1 MRGPLPTYQQK
12 YSSQLGIHAASTRSS
27 SSLAHKTCMSV
38 TMALQLETGLAA
50 WPSSCAVADTEFGP
64 GLPSSE
70 CRGGFDFTLAFE
82 NIVLSLV
89 PASVFLVAAIIR
101 LWQLSRARAV
111 SQDNGLQSAK
121 LCTAC
126 AHCVGQLAVVV
137 FWALPGTYRTTA
149 SLPAAVVNLLAALAI
164 LPLSYWEGRRAPRP
178 SAVLNVYLLGA
189 CLFEAVQTRTLWLAA
204 EEGGDHV
211 RRLAVSMSVV
221 LGVKTILLVL
231 EAVPKTIIAAT
242 IPGTAQNGQEEKQ
255 ESTDKRGKRQAPHEQ
270 TAGVY
275 ARRSF
280 WWLNR
285 ILWTGFRNSKLKA
298 DDLYEIDDDIKTE
311 RYSQALASA
320 WGRADKSKKRAL
332 LRSTLSVLKWP
343 LLIPA
348 LPRFA
353 QIFLNLAQ
361 PLLLLRLLQHV
372 SSPPSAAGTEAE
384 AQERRVG
391 QGLIIATILVYFGLA
406 VFNGYYGSKI
416 NRAVVLVRG
425 SLIDLIYRHMLEL
438 DLTTCKTTAAS
449 GPAGLVTMD
458 VERVDLAVDKL
469 HALWAAPI
477 EVGLGIFLI
486 ARQVGWACIGTA
498 VVAAGCTLA
507 TTRISRLLPTR
518 QKAWNQSVQ
527 RRVALTSTALNN
539 IKSIKMMGGF
549 ERHVADR
556 LQAAREAELDASAS
570 FRKCM
575 TIVNTLVM
583 VPRQLSAPLVL
594 TLYALGV
601 NNNNG
606 TLLTASQAF
615 TTLALIEIVAVPM
628 GLLLQA
634 LPNIT
639 SSLACLDRIQ
649 AFLLSKA
656 RVDHR
661 GQLQTTADMDEKP
674 KNVTTTAISTIDVT
688 TGVST
693 TVDKTPNLMASFKNA
708 SFFYATGEKD
718 ASFSLSQ
725 ISMVLPRGS
734 ITIVAG
740 PVGSGKSTLLK
751 AILGELELVAGEV
764 DVNPGPIGFC
774 DQNPWISN
782 GTVRQCIQGNS
793 EYDSEL
799 YDDVVRTCALD
810 QDIMRWGEEGSGSGN
825 GSDMNV
831 GSRGMALSEGQ
842 KHRLALAR
850 ALYSRAP
857 LLILDN
863 TFQALDSRTE
873 ATIRDRLLAPTS
885 GWAARHGTTVML
897 ATTSCDN
904 VLLGQADQVVVL
916 DQNGKM
922 VPREAST
929 LLFSEEQSPPKNEQI
944 QQQPVE
950 QARPKLN
957 KPDALNDKKTP
968 PTQPAASKESSK
980 TASTYRFFFGP
991 VGFFRLAV
999 LVLGVISLAVL
1010 TRIQRIWVQW
1020 WTEASSRDRYP
1031 TFVGVYFTFAVGGCT
1046 SFAFVFWWL
1055 FMSVTPITAGGLHQ
1069 QLVSTIFSAP
1079 LSYFSGIDSGIILNR
1094 FSQDMAVL
1102 NGMLPI
1108 SIFQTTS
1115 TGALIIGQLALIMY
1129 GANYMS
1135 ISLPFTILAL
1145 WLLANFYLRTSRQ
1158 LRVLELELKAP
1169 IYTLLTETMEGL
1181 STIRAFGWQ
1190 SWYLGRCHVRVDG
1203 SKRAIYLLFMIQRW
1217 LGFVLDCTVAALA
1230 TLMVILATQLR
1241 ESTNSASLGV
1251 GLSSVI
1257 GFSVLV
1263 AQLVATYTE
1272 VENSLGAVD
1281 RIRDCVEMVPSEE
1294 DESRLVQ
1301 PPAEW
1306 PTRGHLE
1313 FRNVAAGYTG
1323 KDGVTTKVIQ
1333 DLTFS
1338 VEPGQKVWL
1347 CGRTGS
1353 GKSTIL
1359 NLLLRLMDASS
1370 GEILVDGEDMARISP
1385 SAVKKAFAVIPQSPF
1400 FLPGTTVRISLGLY
1414 ASSSEGDL
1422 AQIPDE
1428 EMISVLNEVG
1438 LWDHIRSQAGELGL
1452 GLNMDK
1458 LPLSHG
1464 QRQLFGFAMTML
1476 KVKRQGSKIVLMDEP
1491 ASGCDQETMMEMS
1504 ALIRRA
1510 FESCTVL
1517 AVTHSS
1523 DIISEYDMVV
1533 SLDN

>member
-1 MRGPLPTYQQK
+1 
-12 YSSQLGIHAASTRSS
+12 
-27 SSLAHKTCMSV
+27 
-38 TMALQLETGLAA
+38 MAEAGLAA
-50 WPSSCAVADTEFGP
+50 WPSSCAVADTKFGP

-89 PASVFLVAAIIR
+89 PGSVFLVAAIIR
-101 LWQLSRARAV
+101 LWQLSRARVV
-111 SQDNGLQSAK
+111 SQDKGLQAGK

-126 AHCVGQLAVVV
+126 AHGVGQLAAVV
-137 FWALPGTYRTTA
+137 FWALPDTYRTTA
-149 SLPAAVVNLLAALAI
+149 SLPAAVANLLAAIAV
-164 LPLSYWEGRRAPRP
+164 LPLSYWEGRRSPRP

-204 EEGGDHV
+204 EEGGNHV
-211 RRLAVSMSVV
+211 RRLAISSSVV
-221 LGVKTILLVL
+221 LSFKTILLVL
-231 EAVPKTIIAAT
+231 EAVPKTIIST
-242 IPGTAQNGQEEKQ
+242 NWGTQNLEEERQ
-255 ESTDKRGKRQAPHEQ
+255 ESKDKKGERQAPREQ

-275 ARRSF
+275 ARRTF

-285 ILWTGFRNSKLKA
+285 ILWTGFRNSKLQA

-311 RYSQALASA
+311 RYSEALASA

-332 LRSTLSVLKWP
+332 LLSTLRVLKWP

-361 PLLLLRLLQHV
+361 PLLLLRVLQHV
-372 SSPPSAAGTEAE
+372 SSPPSAGTEAE
-384 AQERRVG
+384 ERRVG
-391 QGLIIATILVYFGLA
+391 QGLIIATLLVYFGLA

-425 SLIDLIYRHMLEL
+425 ALIDLIYRHMLEL

-477 EVGLGIFLI
+477 EVGLGIFLLE
-486 ARQVGWACIGTA
+486 RQVGWACIGTA

-507 TTRISRLLPTR
+507 TTRISRLLPSR

-601 NNNNG
+601 NNNG
-606 TLLTASQAF
+606 TLLTASRAF

-661 GQLQTTADMDEKP
+661 RQLQTADIINEKL
-674 KNVTTTAISTIDVT
+674 KNVTTVIST
-688 TGVST
+688 
-693 TVDKTPNLMASFKNA
+693 VDETPDLMASFKNA
-708 SFFYATGEKD
+708 SFSYATGEKN
-718 ASFSLSQ
+718 ASFSLNQ
-725 ISMVLPRGS
+725 ISMNLPRGS

-751 AILGELELVAGEV
+751 AILGELEMVAGEV
-764 DVNPGPIGFC
+764 QVNPGPIGFC

-782 GTVRQCIQGNS
+782 GTIRQCIKGNG

-799 YDDVVRTCALD
+799 YNDVLHTCALD
-810 QDIMRWGEEGSGSGN
+810 QDMMGWGKEGSSGS

-863 TFQALDSRTE
+863 TFQALDPRTE
-873 ATIRDRLLAPTS
+873 ATIRDRLLAPVS
-885 GWAARHGTTVML
+885 GWAARHGTTVVL

-904 VLLGQADQVVVL
+904 VLLGQADQAVVL
-916 DQNGKM
+916 DHNGNM
-922 VPREAST
+922 VSSEANT
-929 LLFSEEQSPPKNEQI
+929 LPFSEDQSLPKNEEQI

-950 QARPKLN
+950 QAKPKS
-957 KPDALNDKKTP
+957 KPSALNTKTQ
-968 PTQPAASKESSK
+968 PTQHPAVSKESSK
-980 TASTYRFFFGP
+980 AAGTYQFFFGP
-991 VGFFRLAV
+991 VGLSRLAV
-999 LVLGVISLAVL
+999 LILGVISLAVL

-1031 TFVGVYFTFAVGGCT
+1031 TFIGVYFTFAVGGCT

-1079 LSYFSGIDSGIILNR
+1079 LSYFSGIDAGIILNR

-1102 NGMLPI
+1102 NGMLPV

-1135 ISLPFTILAL
+1135 ISLPFTLFTL

-1190 SWYLGRCHVRVDG
+1190 SWYRGRCHARVDG
-1203 SKRAIYLLFMIQRW
+1203 SKRAIYLLFMVQRW

-1230 TLMVILATQLR
+1230 TFMVILATQLR
-1241 ESTNSASLGV
+1241 QSTDSASLGV
-1251 GLSSVI
+1251 GLSSII

-1281 RIRDCVEMVPSEE
+1281 RIRDCVETVPSEE
-1294 DESRLVQ
+1294 DESRLVL
-1301 PPAEW
+1301 PPAGW
-1306 PTRGHLE
+1306 PTRGHIE
-1313 FRNVAAGYTG
+1313 FRHVAAGYASN
-1323 KDGVTTKVIQ
+1323 DGVTTNVIQ

-1338 VEPGQKVWL
+1338 VKPGQKVWL

-1370 GEILVDGEDMARISP
+1370 GEILVDGEDMSRISP
-1385 SAVKKAFAVIPQSPF
+1385 SAVKAAFAVIPQSPF

-1438 LWDHIRSQAGELGL
+1438 LWDHIRSKAGELGL
-1452 GLNMDK
+1452 GLNMDQ

-1464 QRQLFGFAMTML
+1464 QRQLFGFAMAML
-1476 KVKRQGSKIVLMDEP
+1476 KVKTQGSKIVLMDEP
-1491 ASGCDQETMMEMS
+1491 ASGCDQETVMELS
-1504 ALIRRA
+1504 SLIRRA
-1510 FESCTVL
+1510 FENCTVL

-1523 DIISEYDMVV
+1523 DIISEEDVVV
-1533 SLDN
+1533 SLDS

>member
-1 MRGPLPTYQQK
+1 
-12 YSSQLGIHAASTRSS
+12 
-27 SSLAHKTCMSV
+27 
-38 TMALQLETGLAA
+38 MALQLETELAA
-50 WPSSCAVADTEFGP
+50 WPSSCTAADTRFGP

-82 NIVLSLV
+82 HIVLSLV
-89 PASVFLVAAIIR
+89 PGSVFLAAAIIR
-101 LWQLSRARAV
+101 LWQLSRARVV
-111 SQDNGLQSAK
+111 SQDKGLQAGK

-126 AHCVGQLAVVV
+126 ALGVSQLAVVV
-137 FWALPGTYRTTA
+137 FWALPDTYRTTA
-149 SLPAAVVNLLAALAI
+149 SLPAAVVNLLAALTI

-189 CLFEAVQTRTLWLAA
+189 CLFEAVQTRTLWLAT
-204 EEGGDHV
+204 EEGGGDHV
-211 RRLAVSMSVV
+211 RRLAISLSVV

-231 EAVPKTIIAAT
+231 EAVPKTIIAKT
-242 IPGTAQNGQEEKQ
+242 PGAQNWEEEKQ
-255 ESTDKRGKRQAPHEQ
+255 ESKHQKGERQAPREQ

-275 ARRSF
+275 ARRTF

-285 ILWTGFRNSKLKA
+285 ILWTGFRNSKLRA
-298 DDLYEIDDDIKTE
+298 DDLYEIDDEIKTE
-311 RYSQALASA
+311 RYSEALASA
-320 WGRADKSKKRAL
+320 WGRADKNKKRAL
-332 LRSTLSVLKWP
+332 LLSTLSVLKWP

-348 LPRFA
+348 VPRFV

-361 PLLLLRLLQHV
+361 PLLLLRVLQHV
-372 SSPPSAAGTEAE
+372 SSTPSAGTAAE
-384 AQERRVG
+384 ERHVG
-391 QGLIIATILVYFGLA
+391 QGLIIATVLVYFSLA

-425 SLIDLIYRHMLEL
+425 ALIDLIYRHMLEL

-469 HALWAAPI
+469 HSLWAAPI

-486 ARQVGWACIGTA
+486 ERQVGWACVGTA

-507 TTRISRLLPTR
+507 TTRISRLLPSR

-570 FRKCM
+570 FRKYM

-606 TLLTASQAF
+606 TLLTASRAF

-634 LPNIT
+634 LPSIT

-661 GQLQTTADMDEKP
+661 RQLQTAHMNEKLKNDVTMD
-674 KNVTTTAISTIDVT
+674 IST
-688 TGVST
+688 
-693 TVDKTPNLMASFKNA
+693 VDEAPDLMVSFKNA
-708 SFFYATGEKD
+708 SFSYATGEKG
-718 ASFSLSQ
+718 ASFTLSQ
-725 ISMVLPRGS
+725 ISMDLPRGS

-764 DVNPGPIGFC
+764 HVNPGPIGFC

-782 GTVRQCIQGNS
+782 GTIRQCIKGNS
-793 EYDSEL
+793 EYDKEL
-799 YDDVVRTCALD
+799 YEDVVHTCALD
-810 QDIMRWGEEGSGSGN
+810 QDMMRWGEEGSGSGS

-863 TFQALDSRTE
+863 TFQALDSQTE

-885 GWAARHGTTVML
+885 GWAARHGTTVVL

-904 VLLGQADQVVVL
+904 VLLGHADQVVTL

-922 VPREAST
+922 VPSEAST

-944 QQQPVE
+944 QQPFE
-950 QARPKLN
+950 QARPKM
-957 KPDALNDKKTP
+957 KPNALNDKKP
-968 PTQPAASKESSK
+968 STQPAVSKESSK
-980 TASTYRFFFGP
+980 SVGTYRFFFGP
-991 VGFFRLAV
+991 VGFLRLAV
-999 LVLGVISLAVL
+999 LILGVISLAVL

-1020 WTEASSRDRYP
+1020 WTEASSRDGYP
-1031 TFVGVYFTFAVGGCT
+1031 TFVGVYFTFAVGGCM

-1102 NGMLPI
+1102 NGMLPV

-1135 ISLPFTILAL
+1135 ISLPFTLITL

-1169 IYTLLTETMEGL
+1169 IYTLLSETMEGL

-1190 SWYLGRCHVRVDG
+1190 SWYRGRCHVRVDG
-1203 SKRAIYLLFMIQRW
+1203 SKRAIYLLFMVQRW

-1230 TLMVILATQLR
+1230 TFMVILATQLR

-1251 GLSSVI
+1251 GLSSII

-1281 RIRDCVEMVPSEE
+1281 RIRDCVETVPSEE

-1306 PTRGHLE
+1306 PARGHLE
-1313 FRNVAAGYTG
+1313 FRHVTAGYTS
-1323 KDGVTTKVIQ
+1323 KDGVTTEVIQ
-1333 DLTFS
+1333 DLTFR
-1338 VEPGQKVWL
+1338 VKPGQKVWL

-1359 NLLLRLMDASS
+1359 NLLLRLMNASS

-1400 FLPGTTVRISLGLY
+1400 FLPGTTIRVSLGLY

-1428 EMISVLNEVG
+1428 EMISVMNEVG
-1438 LWDHIRSQAGELGL
+1438 LWDHVRSQAGELGL
-1452 GLNMDK
+1452 GLNMDQ

-1464 QRQLFGFAMTML
+1464 QRQLFGFAMAML
-1476 KVKRQGSKIVLMDEP
+1476 KVKRQGSKVVLMDEP
-1491 ASGCDQETMMEMS
+1491 ASGCDQETVMQLG

-1510 FESCTVL
+1510 FENCTVL

-1523 DIISEYDMVV
+1523 DIISEEDMVV

>member
-1 MRGPLPTYQQK
+1 
-12 YSSQLGIHAASTRSS
+12 
-27 SSLAHKTCMSV
+27 
-38 TMALQLETGLAA
+38 MALQLETELAA
-50 WPSSCAVADTEFGP
+50 WPSSCAVADNKFGP
-64 GLPSSE
+64 ELPSSE

-89 PASVFLVAAIIR
+89 PGSVFLVAAIIR

-111 SQDNGLQSAK
+111 SQDEGLQAGK

-126 AHCVGQLAVVV
+126 AHGVGQLTVVV
-137 FWALPGTYRTTA
+137 FWALPDTYRTTA
-149 SLPAAVVNLLAALAI
+149 SLPAAVVNLLAAMAI

-189 CLFEAVQTRTLWLAA
+189 CLFEAVQTRTLWLAT
-204 EEGGDHV
+204 EQGGGGDHV
-211 RRLAVSMSVV
+211 RRLAISLSVV

-231 EAVPKTIIAAT
+231 EAVPKTIIATQT
-242 IPGTAQNGQEEKQ
+242 IPGTQNGDGEEEGKQ
-255 ESTDKRGKRQAPHEQ
+255 IIKDKNRERQAAPREQ

-275 ARRSF
+275 ARRTF

-285 ILWTGFRNSKLKA
+285 ILWTGFRNSKLQA
-298 DDLYEIDDDIKTE
+298 DDLYEIDDDLRTK
-311 RYSQALASA
+311 RYSEALADA
-320 WGRADKSKKRAL
+320 WGRADKNKKRAL
-332 LRSTLSVLKWP
+332 LLSTLGVLKWP

-348 LPRFA
+348 LPRLA

-361 PLLLLRLLQHV
+361 PLLLLRVLQHV
-372 SSPPSAAGTEAE
+372 SSPPSSAGTGAD
-384 AQERRVG
+384 ERQVG
-391 QGLIIATILVYFGLA
+391 QGLIIATVLVYFGLA

-438 DLTTCKTTAAS
+438 DLTTCKTKAAS

-477 EVGLGIFLI
+477 EVGLGIFLLE
-486 ARQVGWACIGTA
+486 RQVGWACVGTA

-507 TTRISRLLPTR
+507 TTRISRLLPSR

-549 ERHVADR
+549 ERHVAGR

-575 TIVNTLVM
+575 TMVNTLVM

-601 NNNNG
+601 NNNNNNNG
-606 TLLTASQAF
+606 TLLTASRAF

-649 AFLLSKA
+649 AFLLTKA

-661 GQLQTTADMDEKP
+661 RQLLQTADMDEKLM
-674 KNVTTTAISTIDVT
+674 NVIAE
-688 TGVST
+688 
-693 TVDKTPNLMASFKNA
+693 TPDLMASFNNA
-708 SFFYATGEKD
+708 SFSYATGEKKD

-725 ISMVLPRGS
+725 ISMNLPRGS

-751 AILGELELVAGEV
+751 AILGELEPVAGEV
-764 DVNPGPIGFC
+764 HVDRGPIGFC

-782 GTVRQCIQGNS
+782 GTIRQCIMGNS
-793 EYDSEL
+793 EYDNEL
-799 YDDVVRTCALD
+799 YEDVVHTCALD
-810 QDIMRWGEEGSGSGN
+810 QDMMRWGEEGSGGGGGSGSGS

-873 ATIRDRLLAPTS
+873 AAIRDRLLAPIS
-885 GWAARHGTTVML
+885 GWAARHGTTVVL

-904 VLLGQADQVVVL
+904 VLRGQADQVVVL
-916 DQNGKM
+916 DQNGNM
-922 VPREAST
+922 VPSDEANT
-929 LLFSEEQSPPKNEQI
+929 LLFSEEQSPPKKNEQI
-944 QQQPVE
+944 QQPVE
-950 QARPKLN
+950 QQA
-957 KPDALNDKKTP
+957 KPNLKPNAALNDKTP
-968 PTQPAASKESSK
+968 STQIKPVVVSKKESSK
-980 TASTYRFFFGP
+980 AASTYRFFFRP

-999 LVLGVISLAVL
+999 LILGVVSLAVL
-1010 TRIQRIWVQW
+1010 TRIQRVWVQW

-1031 TFVGVYFTFAVGGCT
+1031 TFIGVYFTFAVGGCT

-1069 QLVSTIFSAP
+1069 QLVTTIFSAP
-1079 LSYFSGIDSGIILNR
+1079 LSYFSGTDSGIILNR

-1102 NGMLPI
+1102 NGMLPV

-1135 ISLPFTILAL
+1135 ISLPFTLLTL

-1190 SWYLGRCHVRVDG
+1190 SWYRGRCHERVDG
-1203 SKRAIYLLFMIQRW
+1203 SKRAIYLLFMVQRW

-1230 TLMVILATQLR
+1230 TFMVILATQLR

-1281 RIRDCVEMVPSEE
+1281 RIRDCVDTVPSEE

-1313 FRNVAAGYTG
+1313 FRHVSAGYVG
-1323 KDGVTTKVIQ
+1323 KDGVTTTKVIQ
-1333 DLTFS
+1333 DLNFS
-1338 VEPGQKVWL
+1338 VKPGQKVWL

-1359 NLLLRLMDASS
+1359 NLLLRLMNASS

-1385 SAVKKAFAVIPQSPF
+1385 SAVKRAFAVIPQSPF
-1400 FLPGTTVRISLGLY
+1400 FLPGTTVRTSLGLY

-1422 AQIPDE
+1422 AQIPDQ

-1438 LWDHIRSQAGELGL
+1438 LWDHVRSQAGEVGL
-1452 GLNMDK
+1452 GLNMDQ

-1464 QRQLFGFAMTML
+1464 QRQLFGFAMAML
-1476 KVKRQGSKIVLMDEP
+1476 KVKRQGTKIVLMDEP
-1491 ASGCDQETMMEMS
+1491 ASGCDQEIVMELS

-1510 FESCTVL
+1510 FENCTVI
-1517 AVTHSS
+1517 AVTHSLDMIS
-1523 DIISEYDMVV
+1523 DEDMVV
-1533 SLDN
+1533 SLDK